1 MTNESKGKLIPVIAG
16 VLISALLIAV
26 SVIILNA
33 GKRSRQGYDVVIFG
47 DSLVANAQ
55 DETSV
60 AAMLSEKTG
69 LSVGDFSFGGTMMAY
84 NASNG
89 SIGSSGNFLC
99 MASISRAL
107 LTDDFSVQINAHVSD
122 PATEF
127 FPERIEELT
136 HLSLKDSDI
145 VIIEHCINDYHCA
158 IPIGD
163 ATSDSEYTY
172 CGALKLS
179 VEYIRRINPDIRII
193 LVSPTEKWMPDGVNA
208 SDYSYGGGILDEYVD
223 AQRMM
228 AEELGLEY
236 LSMYEL
242 YDNEISVFGDEV
254 TEEPV
259 TGFKYTV
266 DGTHPNYYGR
276 YVISDLLADY
286 LSGAFTGDD
295 DK

>member
-1 MTNESKGKLIPVIAG
+1 MTNDSREKLISVIAG
-16 VLISALLIAV
+16 AAVSTVLIAV
-26 SVIILNA
+26 SVMILNT
-33 GKRSRQGYDVVIFG
+33 GRGYRQAYDVVIFG
-47 DSLVANAQ
+47 DSIVANEQ

-60 AAMLSEKTG
+60 ASMLSQKTG

-99 MASISRAL
+99 MAAISRAL
-107 LTDDFSVQINAHVSD
+107 LADDFSVQINAHVSD

-136 HLSLKDSDI
+136 HLDLKNSGI

-163 ATSDSEYTY
+163 ASSDSEYTY
-172 CGALKLS
+172 CGALRLS

-208 SDYSYGGGILDEYVD
+208 SDYSYGGGILDEYVE

-228 AEELGLEY
+228 AEELGTEY
-236 LSMYEL
+236 ISMYGL
-242 YDNEISVFGDEV
+242 YDDETSSFGDEV
-254 TEEPV
+254 TDEAV

-266 DGTHPNYYGR
+266 DGTRPNYYGR

-286 LSGAFTGDD
+286 LMEH
-295 DK
+295 

>member
-286 LSGAFTGDD
+286 LSGAFTGAD

>member
-1 MTNESKGKLIPVIAG
+1 MTNDSREKLISVIAG
-16 VLISALLIAV
+16 AAVSAVLIAV
-26 SVIILNA
+26 SVMLLNK
-33 GKRSRQGYDVVIFG
+33 GRGYRQAYDVVIFG
-47 DSLVANAQ
+47 DSIVANEQ

-60 AAMLSEKTG
+60 ASMLSQKTG

-99 MASISRAL
+99 MAAISRAL
-107 LTDDFSVQINAHVSD
+107 LADDFSVQINAHVSD

-136 HLSLKDSDI
+136 HLDLKNSGI

-163 ATSDSEYTY
+163 ASSDSEYTY
-172 CGALKLS
+172 CGALRLS

-208 SDYSYGGGILDEYVD
+208 SDYSYGGGILDEYVE

-228 AEELGLEY
+228 AEVLGTECI
-236 LSMYEL
+236 SMYGL
-242 YDNEISVFGDEV
+242 YDDETSSFGDEV
-254 TEEPV
+254 TDEAV

-286 LSGAFTGDD
+286 LMEH
-295 DK
+295 

>member
-1 MTNESKGKLIPVIAG
+1 M
-16 VLISALLIAV
+16 
-26 SVIILNA
+26 
-33 GKRSRQGYDVVIFG
+33 
-47 DSLVANAQ
+47 ANAQ

-193 LVSPTEKWMPDGVNA
+193 LISPTEKWMPDGVNA

>member
-1 MTNESKGKLIPVIAG
+1 MTNDSREKLISVIAG
-16 VLISALLIAV
+16 AAVSAVLIAV
-26 SVIILNA
+26 SVMILNT
-33 GKRSRQGYDVVIFG
+33 GRGYRQAYDVVIFG
-47 DSLVANAQ
+47 DSIVANEQ

-60 AAMLSEKTG
+60 ASMLSQKTG

-99 MASISRAL
+99 MAAISRAL
-107 LTDDFSVQINAHVSD
+107 LADDFSVQINAHVSD

-136 HLSLKDSDI
+136 HLDLKNSGI

-163 ATSDSEYTY
+163 ASSDSEYTY
-172 CGALKLS
+172 CGALRLS

-208 SDYSYGGGILDEYVD
+208 SDYSYGGGILDEYVE

-228 AEELGLEY
+228 AEELGTEY
-236 LSMYEL
+236 ISMYGL
-242 YDNEISVFGDEV
+242 YDDETSSFGDEV
-254 TEEPV
+254 TDEAV

-276 YVISDLLADY
+276 YVISNLLADY
-286 LSGAFTGDD
+286 LMEH
-295 DK
+295 

>member
-89 SIGSSGNFLC
+89 SIGSSGTFLC

-163 ATSDSEYTY
+163 ATSVSEYTY

>member
-1 MTNESKGKLIPVIAG
+1 MTNDSREKLISVIAG
-16 VLISALLIAV
+16 AAVSAVLIAV
-26 SVIILNA
+26 SVMILNT
-33 GKRSRQGYDVVIFG
+33 GRGYRQAYDVVIFG
-47 DSLVANAQ
+47 DSIVANEQ

-60 AAMLSEKTG
+60 ASMLSQKTG
-69 LSVGDFSFGGTMMAY
+69 LSIGDFSFGGTMMAY

-99 MASISRAL
+99 MAAISRAL
-107 LTDDFSVQINAHVSD
+107 LADDFSVQINAHVSD

-127 FPERIEELT
+127 FPERIEELA
-136 HLSLKDSDI
+136 HLDLKNSGI

-163 ATSDSEYTY
+163 ASSDSEYTY
-172 CGALKLS
+172 CGALRLS

-208 SDYSYGGGILDEYVD
+208 SDYSYGGGILDEYVE

-228 AEELGLEY
+228 AEELGTEY
-236 LSMYEL
+236 ISMYGL
-242 YDNEISVFGDEV
+242 YDDETSSFGDEV
-254 TEEPV
+254 TDEAV

-286 LSGAFTGDD
+286 LMEH
-295 DK
+295 

>member
-1 MTNESKGKLIPVIAG
+1 MTNDSRGKLISVIAG
-16 VLISALLIAV
+16 AIVSAVLIAV

-33 GKRSRQGYDVVIFG
+33 GQGYRQGYDVVIFG
-47 DSLVANAQ
+47 DSIVANEQ

-60 AAMLSEKTG
+60 ASMLSAKTG

-84 NASNG
+84 NAANG

-99 MASISRAL
+99 MAAISRAL
-107 LTDDFSVQINAHVSD
+107 LADDFSVQINAHVSD

-136 HLSLKDSDI
+136 HLDLKESDI

-163 ATSDSEYTY
+163 ADSDSEYTY
-172 CGALKLS
+172 CGALRMS
-179 VEYIRRINPDIRII
+179 VDHIRRINPDIRII

-208 SDYSYGGGILDEYVD
+208 SDYSYGGGILDEYVE

-228 AEELGLEY
+228 AEELGVEY
-236 LSMYEL
+236 ISMYEL
-242 YDNEISVFGDEV
+242 YEREVSSFGDEV
-254 TEEPV
+254 TEEAV

-286 LSGAFTGDD
+286 LGGATTCDD
-295 DK
+295 SE

>member
-1 MTNESKGKLIPVIAG
+1 MTNDSREKLISVIAG
-16 VLISALLIAV
+16 AAVSAVLIAV
-26 SVIILNA
+26 SVMILNT
-33 GKRSRQGYDVVIFG
+33 GRGYRQAYDVVIFG
-47 DSLVANAQ
+47 DSIVANEQ

-60 AAMLSEKTG
+60 ASMLSQKTG

-99 MASISRAL
+99 MAAISRAL
-107 LTDDFSVQINAHVSD
+107 LADDFSVQINAHVSD

-136 HLSLKDSDI
+136 HLDLKNSSI

-163 ATSDSEYTY
+163 ASSDSEYTY
-172 CGALKLS
+172 CGALRLS

-208 SDYSYGGGILDEYVD
+208 SDYSYGGGILDEYVE

-228 AEELGLEY
+228 AEELGTEY
-236 LSMYEL
+236 ISMYGL
-242 YDNEISVFGDEV
+242 YDDETSSFGDEV
-254 TEEPV
+254 TDEAV

-276 YVISDLLADY
+276 YVISNLLADY
-286 LSGAFTGDD
+286 LMEH
-295 DK
+295 

>member
-1 MTNESKGKLIPVIAG
+1 MTNDSREKLISVIAG
-16 VLISALLIAV
+16 AAVSAVLIAV
-26 SVIILNA
+26 SVMILNT
-33 GKRSRQGYDVVIFG
+33 GRGYRQAYDVVIFG
-47 DSLVANAQ
+47 DSIVANEQ

-60 AAMLSEKTG
+60 ASMLSQKTG

-84 NASNG
+84 NAVNG

-99 MASISRAL
+99 MVAISRAL
-107 LTDDFSVQINAHVSD
+107 LADDFSVQINAHVSD

-136 HLSLKDSDI
+136 HLDLKNSGI

-163 ATSDSEYTY
+163 ASSDSEYTY
-172 CGALKLS
+172 CGALRLS

-208 SDYSYGGGILDEYVD
+208 SDYSYGGGILDEYVE

-228 AEELGLEY
+228 AEELGTEY
-236 LSMYEL
+236 ISMYGL
-242 YDNEISVFGDEV
+242 YDDETSSFGDEV
-254 TEEPV
+254 TDEAV

-286 LSGAFTGDD
+286 LMEH
-295 DK
+295 

>member
-33 GKRSRQGYDVVIFG
+33 GKRNRQGYDVVIFG

-99 MASISRAL
+99 MAAISRAL

>member
-1 MTNESKGKLIPVIAG
+1 MTNDSREKLISVIAG
-16 VLISALLIAV
+16 AAVSTVLIAV
-26 SVIILNA
+26 SVMILNT
-33 GKRSRQGYDVVIFG
+33 GRGYRQAYDVVIFG
-47 DSLVANAQ
+47 DSIVANEQ

-60 AAMLSEKTG
+60 ASMLSQKTG

-99 MASISRAL
+99 MAAISRAL
-107 LTDDFSVQINAHVSD
+107 LADDFSVQINAHVSD

-136 HLSLKDSDI
+136 HLDLKNSGI

-163 ATSDSEYTY
+163 ASSDSEYTY
-172 CGALKLS
+172 CGALRLS

-208 SDYSYGGGILDEYVD
+208 SDYSYGGGILDEYVE

-228 AEELGLEY
+228 AEELGTEY
-236 LSMYEL
+236 ISMYGL
-242 YDNEISVFGDEV
+242 YDDETSSFGDEV
-254 TEEPV
+254 TDEAV

-286 LSGAFTGDD
+286 LMEH
-295 DK
+295 